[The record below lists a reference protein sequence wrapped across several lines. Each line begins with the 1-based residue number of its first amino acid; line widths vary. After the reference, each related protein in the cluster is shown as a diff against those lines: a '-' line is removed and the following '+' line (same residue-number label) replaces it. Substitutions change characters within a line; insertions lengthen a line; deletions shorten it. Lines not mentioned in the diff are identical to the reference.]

1 MRKVCFFSLQ
11 LQAYS
16 ISLSKIADI
25 FFKKIRS
32 AQNSEIYRRAFDILR
47 DQNIFERR

>member
-11 LQAYS
+11 LRAYS

-25 FFKKIRS
+25 FFKEICS
-32 AQNSEIYRRAFDILR
+32 AQDSEIYRRVFDILR
-47 DQNIFERR
+47 DQNIFERK